1 MEKKIGYKKF
11 GMDSLDKYD
20 FRVAEYKELQEAK
33 QKLGLDNFDES
44 ESPTFF
50 NEALEVQIKGFAEMA
65 YEPAF
70 NLKCV
75 EEITDG
81 IKKRLLR
88 AYINE
93 REKVLKGEI
102 GNLEK
107 KVDKQIGY
115 T

>member
-50 NEALEVQIKGFAEMA
+50 NEALEIMKNGFAEMA
-65 YEPAF
+65 YEKTF
-70 NLKCV
+70 NLKCI
-75 EEITDG
+75 EELIWG
-81 IKKRLLR
+81 IKMRLSKS
-88 AYINE
+88 YINE